1 MTFRK
6 RAATIGDNINGLS
19 VLKGV
24 EHHGILHDVFPVHDD
39 EWCVRSPGGVCF
51 LRLFHGDVPC
61 FQMNIALILDA
72 ILLASIIICALI
84 PLAIL
89 VSVLAVALFVL
100 VLVLLVAEYH
110 HTPRSRRGA

>member
-1 MTFRK
+1 MAGCMMMIRNMTMTDASANGTTSAS
-6 RAATIGDNINGLS
+6 RAHSAAMSCTS
-19 VLKGV
+19 KS
-24 EHHGILHDVFPVHDD
+24 H
-39 EWCVRSPGGVCF
+39 
-51 LRLFHGDVPC
+51 
-61 FQMNIALILDA
+61 IALILDA